1 MITPQLSNVS
11 ADPLQPFNNF
21 GSLLRSKLANLGHIR
36 SRPLELPRQG
46 DANLASQKLKQNS
59 YSAVVIETL
68 KLTHEVGA
76 KAEVEALGRT
86 LN

>member
-11 ADPLQPFNNF
+11 AHPLQPFNNF

-46 DANLASQKLKQNS
+46 DTNLASQKLN

-68 KLTHEVGA
+68 KLTHEVDDGA
-76 KAEVEALGRT
+76 G
-86 LN
+86 